1 MSGAEAALATG
12 GLLDFA
18 GCPEAGQVSVPVLL
32 AQEALTEL
40 AGMLALSPVLESKQ
54 PGK

>member
-12 GLLDFA
+12 GLLDCA
-18 GCPEAGQVSVPVLL
+18 GCPEAGQVSVLL

-40 AGMLALSPVLESKQ
+40 AEMLALSPVLESKQ
-54 PGK
+54 AGK